1 MIDVLPKRK
10 QKYVFES
17 ILTNVG
23 LFFFIFARKACE
35 PFDNVFFL
43 VLRCFYGTNL

>member
-1 MIDVLPKRK
+1 MIDVLPRKK

-23 LFFFIFARKACE
+23 LFFLFLLEKLTSPSIM
-35 PFDNVFFL
+35 FF
-43 VLRCFYGTNL
+43 F